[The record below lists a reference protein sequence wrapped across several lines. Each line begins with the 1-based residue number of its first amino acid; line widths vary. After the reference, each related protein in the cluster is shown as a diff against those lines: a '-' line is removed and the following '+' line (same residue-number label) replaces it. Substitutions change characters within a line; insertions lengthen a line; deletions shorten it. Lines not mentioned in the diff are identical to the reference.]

1 MSQAVAQPDGNASR
15 QALAAGVGCYI
26 FWGLLPALFMLMNHA
41 GATPWEILGERTL
54 WAAPW
59 AAGLVVLAR
68 QQDELRRVLR
78 DPRTLGLLT
87 VSALLIGVNW
97 STYVWAVGNGRT
109 LDAALGYY
117 IIPLFN
123 MAVGA
128 LMFRERIDRFGL
140 VAIALAAIGVAV
152 QTAAVGKL
160 PLISLVLAIS
170 FGGYGVIRK
179 QVRAEAQT
187 GLFVECALMSI
198 PGLICVLWL
207 HHAGGG
213 VAWRGV
219 GPTLLL
225 AITGPA
231 TVVPLAL
238 FSWAARRLPLST
250 VGFLQF
256 IGPTMSFFVGLY
268 AGETMTPLR
277 ALSFVFIWA
286 GAAAFAWGAWR
297 AGRRAA
303 LAAPAT
309 A

>member
-1 MSQAVAQPDGNASR
+1 VAGESTR
-15 QALAAGVGCYI
+15 ALWAGVGCYV
-26 FWGLLPALFMLMNHA
+26 FWGLLPALFMAMNHA

-59 AAGLVVLAR
+59 AAGLVILAR
-68 QQDELRRVLR
+68 QQADVRRVLG

-87 VSALLIGVNW
+87 LSALLIGVNW

-128 LMFRERIDRFGL
+128 LMFRERIDRYG
-140 VAIALAAIGVAV
+140 VIAIVLAAVGVAV

-160 PLISLVLAIS
+160 PLISLVLAFS
-170 FGGYGVIRK
+170 FGAYGVIRK

-187 GLFVECALMSI
+187 GLFIECVLMSV
-198 PGLICVLWL
+198 PGLVYVLWL
-207 HHAGGG
+207 HHTGGG
-213 VAWRGV
+213 IAWRGP
-219 GPTLLL
+219 GIWPTLLM
-225 AITGPA
+225 AVTGPA

-268 AGETMTPLR
+268 AGEPMTPLR

-286 GAAAFAWGAWR
+286 GAVAFAYGAWR
-297 AGRRAA
+297 AGRRVA
-303 LAAPAT
+303 LASSPA
-309 A
+309 

>member
-1 MSQAVAQPDGNASR
+1 MTGAAAAPDGNTSR
-15 QALAAGVGCYI
+15 QALAAGIGCYI

-59 AAGLVVLAR
+59 SAGLVILAR
-68 QQDELRRVLR
+68 HQGEVRRVLR
-78 DPRTLGLLT
+78 EPRTLGLLT
-87 VSALLIGVNW
+87 VSALLIGINW

-128 LMFRERIDRFGL
+128 MMFRERIDRFGL
-140 VAIALAAIGVAV
+140 VAIALAAVGVAV
-152 QTAAVGKL
+152 QTVAVGKL

-187 GLFVECALMSI
+187 GLFVECVLMSI
-198 PGLICVLWL
+198 PGLIYVVWL

-213 VAWRGV
+213 IAWRGV
-219 GPTLLL
+219 GPTLLM
-225 AITGPA
+225 AVTGPA

-238 FSWAARRLPLST
+238 FAWAARRLPLST

-268 AGETMTPLR
+268 AGEPMTPLR

-286 GAAAFAWGAWR
+286 GAAAFALGAWR
-297 AGRRAA
+297 AGRRLAREAA
-303 LAAPAT
+303 IA
-309 A
+309 